1 MLIKWLKS
9 LRMKQST
16 PPLDVLSKAIR
27 SIGSPEFIS
36 ELLSYMRS
44 VAPFKGAFIS
54 RLNLSRPPEHI
65 FDNVR
70 QERRS
75 VVVDRWLDRAW
86 LLDPFVVS
94 FISERHEPIMVL
106 DDVAPDRFSS
116 SDYYNIYYKS
126 VRLRDELSVF
136 VTLSD
141 STLFFSLGRMDS
153 ENRFSKRDVRKLLE
167 AHSTIAALCE
177 QHFHRSPRSLFENS
191 DGSVSLEGVIERVCE
206 GLTKREV
213 EIVQHLLR
221 GHSSQSIALLLD
233 VSPATVKVH
242 RKNIYRKL
250 GISSQSDL
258 FSIFLQTV
266 AR

>member
-1 MLIKWLKS
+1 
-9 LRMKQST
+9 MKQNT
-16 PPLDVLSKAIR
+16 PPLDVLSKAIK
-27 SIGSPEFIS
+27 SIGSPGFITD
-36 ELLSYMRS
+36 LLNFMRS
-44 VAPFKGAFIS
+44 VAPFEGAFIS
-54 RLNLSRPPEHI
+54 SLNLSRPPEHI

-75 VVVDRWLDRAW
+75 IVVDRWLDRAW

-116 SDYYNIYYKS
+116 SDYFNIYYKS
-126 VRLRDELSVF
+126 VRLKDELAVF

-141 STLFFSLGRMDS
+141 STLFFSLGRMDG
-153 ENRFSKRDVRKLLE
+153 ENRFSGRNVGKLLE
-167 AHSTIAALCE
+167 AHTIIAALCE
-177 QHFHRSPRSLFENS
+177 QHFHRSPRSLSANS
-191 DGSVSLEGVIERVCE
+191 DGSVSLEGVIEKVCK
-206 GLTKREV
+206 GLTKREI

-242 RKNIYRKL
+242 RKNVYRKL
-250 GISSQSDL
+250 GISSQSAL
-258 FSIFLQTV
+258 FSIFLQSV